1 MQRRERKEGP
11 LETSFGYSSDINLSY
26 HFKKSPMF
34 GFESLVSK
42 EIIESFGEKKVSV
55 MVFNQ
60 LLFFGTKV
68 SKFPLKCLKN
78 MFFSSEDLN
87 RIYY

>member
-60 LLFFGTKV
+60 LFFGHKV
-68 SKFPLKCLKN
+68 SNLPLKC
-78 MFFSSEDLN
+78 FFFPSEDLN